1 MKTYLKRAAGGGMAA
16 VCCVT
21 NGLMRATESTYV
33 LVAVDGI
40 VPVTVR
46 VVCLYDSKRA
56 IFIVNLGGTAGYS
69 HLSHIRD
76 RCFIFIRKE
85 RL

>member
-1 MKTYLKRAAGGGMAA
+1 MAA

-56 IFIVNLGGTAGYS
+56 VFYRQFGWHRRIFTPVPYTGREFYFYLKGTVIMS
-69 HLSHIRD
+69 
-76 RCFIFIRKE
+76 FIRLTK
-85 RL
+85 RW